1 MDYTHL
7 SKKIAYILRHA
18 PWEYELELDEEG
30 WVPLEQLLEGLRS
43 QRAFRSVTADDI
55 ARLIRE
61 SSKTRYEIQGDRIR
75 AYYGHSVPG
84 RVKKERTEPP
94 AVLYHGTVRRF
105 LPAIREKGLQPMSRQ
120 YVHLSLDEATARVV
134 ANRRGSDIV
143 LLRVRAADAHAAGVP
158 FYRESDG
165 IWLADPVPPEW
176 IEFP

>member
-7 SKKIAYILRHA
+7 SKKMAYILRHA

-43 QRAFRSVTADDI
+43 ERAFARVTVRDI
-55 ARLIRE
+55 AEMIRL
-61 SSKTRYEIQGDRIR
+61 SSKTRYELEGDRIR

-84 RVKKERTEPP
+84 KVKKVRTEPP
-94 AVLYHGTVRRF
+94 ETLYHGTVKRF
-105 LPAIREKGLQPMSRQ
+105 LPAIREGGLKPMSRQ

-134 ANRRGSDIV
+134 AKRRGADIV
-143 LLRVRAADAHAAGVP
+143 LLRVRAAEAFAAGVS